1 MPRSLRN
8 KAEFAR
14 IYAEGVK
21 RVGRLLVLYLLA
33 TESDAQAVVASRK
46 VGNAVQRNRAKR
58 LLREALRTVV
68 FRPER
73 ADAGEQG
80 AAVLD
85 ARPGSGA
92 ASAPAKG
99 LWAVAT
105 ARQAIVGARGQEV
118 QQEMEQLLL
127 P

>member
-33 TESDAQAVVASRK
+33 TEGDAQAVVASRK

-99 LWAVAT
+99 LWAVAI

>member
-33 TESDAQAVVASRK
+33 TEGDAQAVVASRK
-46 VGNAVQRNRAKR
+46 IGNAVQRNRAKR
-58 LLREALRTVV
+58 LLREALRAVV
-68 FRPER
+68 FRP
-73 ADAGEQG
+73 DGLGAGERG
-80 AAVLD
+80 AAALD
-85 ARPGSGA
+85 AQPGSGA
-92 ASAPAKG
+92 ASALAQG
-99 LWAVAT
+99 LWAVAV
-105 ARQAIVGARGQEV
+105 ARQAIVGARCQEV

>member
-1 MPRSLRN
+1 MPRSLCN

-21 RVGRLLVLYLLA
+21 RVGRLFVLYILA
-33 TESDAQAVVASRK
+33 AEGDAQAVVASRK

-68 FRPER
+68 FGPER
-73 ADAGEQG
+73 PGEGERG
-80 AAVLD
+80 AAAAV
-85 ARPGSGA
+85 ARLGSSA
-92 ASAPAKG
+92 AGAPAGG
-99 LWAVAT
+99 LWAVAI
-105 ARQAIVGARGQEV
+105 ARQAIVGARCQEV

>member
-33 TESDAQAVVASRK
+33 TEGDAQAVVASRK
-46 VGNAVQRNRAKR
+46 IGNAVQRNRAKR

-68 FRPER
+68 FRPDR
-73 ADAGEQG
+73 AGAGEQG
-80 AAVLD
+80 AAALD
-85 ARPGSGA
+85 TRPGPGA
-92 ASAPAKG
+92 ETAPADG
-99 LWAVAT
+99 LWAVAI
-105 ARQAIVGARGQEV
+105 ARQAIVGARCQEV